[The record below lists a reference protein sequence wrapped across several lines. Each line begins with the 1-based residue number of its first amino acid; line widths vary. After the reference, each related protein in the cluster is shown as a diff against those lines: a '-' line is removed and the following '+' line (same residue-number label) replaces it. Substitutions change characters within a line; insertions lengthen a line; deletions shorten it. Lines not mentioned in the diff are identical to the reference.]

1 MATIEV
7 VLSVDYMADTWREK
21 QAPMEKN
28 VACHISKQ
36 RMLQPTSHHVTA
48 PPQWEAFLKELK
60 MRKHKIPAPDGWDA
74 CQRNDFSEPRLL
86 HLPTHTIALNSLTS
100 DTRFSLINSNSLKS
114 WLPGLCCKNSHIS
127 WLLPHL
133 FAAVSQS
140 FLRSYLIPGF
150 SLEFCKPNKTTLNF

>member
-1 MATIEV
+1 
-7 VLSVDYMADTWREK
+7 
-21 QAPMEKN
+21 
-28 VACHISKQ
+28 
-36 RMLQPTSHHVTA
+36 
-48 PPQWEAFLKELK
+48 
-60 MRKHKIPAPDGWDA
+60 MRKHRIPAPDGWDA

-86 HLPTHTIALNSLTS
+86 HLLTHTIALNSLTS
-100 DTRFSLINSNSLKS
+100 DTKFTLINSNLLKS

-150 SLEFCKPNKTTLNF
+150 SLQFCKPNKTTLNFPGGPVIENLPPNAGDMGLIPDPGKFLPALGQLRQCATSTEDCIP